1 MCSKVSHVVR
11 GLDEVGVAQNMNRFV
26 WKRPCSV
33 IEGVRVQAR
42 MRPTLVL
49 PGLSV
54 LGILG
59 ANDCHIL
66 IVMTSASGDTMQL
79 VRCSQMRYHVRR
91 KDHLPLV

>member
-1 MCSKVSHVVR
+1 MWFNVSLVVR
-11 GLDEVGVAQNMNRFV
+11 GLDELGVAQTMNRFV
-26 WKRPCSV
+26 WEGPCSM

-59 ANDCHIL
+59 
-66 IVMTSASGDTMQL
+66 S
-79 VRCSQMRYHVRR
+79 
-91 KDHLPLV
+91 K